1 MSSGADES
9 RDKSRMRAA
18 FLEAPG
24 RMVVR
29 EVPRLEPSGE
39 GLLCEVLACGICGS
53 DLRAYVRGPGTRRRE
68 PGHEVV
74 LRVIEASSGSG
85 VASDRL
91 EGPFFKPG
99 DRLAVSS
106 LSCGVCRECLR
117 GDEHMCGK
125 RTHVGFE
132 APSGFSELAF
142 VPLKSVLYGAVF
154 GIPPVISSAV
164 ASLVEP
170 LACVICGHEKI
181 DVFPGDS
188 VVILGA
194 GPAGCM
200 HGIVAKMRGA
210 SQVILVDVKDSRL
223 KLAPASSWDVKVN
236 PVETNIEEA
245 VLDLTGGDGADAV
258 VVACASPEAQSQAV
272 SLTRKGGQ
280 VLLFSGLPPEDRFV
294 PMDVEAVHRREI
306 KLVGSRNSG
315 RRHFKKAID
324 MLVQDQGGFGE
335 IVTHILPLEEVD
347 RGFQMALKGEAMKVV
362 IAPNEES

>member
-1 MSSGADES
+1 MSSAADEF
-9 RDKSRMRAA
+9 RMKTA

-24 RMVVR
+24 KMVVR
-29 EVPRLEPSGE
+29 EVPRLELRGE
-39 GLLCEVLACGICGS
+39 GFLCEVLACGICGS
-53 DLRAYVRGPGTRRRE
+53 DLRTYLRGPGTRRRE

-74 LRVIEASSGSG
+74 LRVIDALLGN
-85 VASDRL
+85 VAVPGER
-91 EGPFFKPG
+91 EGRFKPG
-99 DRLAVSS
+99 ARLVVSS
-106 LSCGVCRECLR
+106 VSCGVCTECLR

-142 VPLKSVLYGAVF
+142 VPVTSVLYGAVF
-154 GIPPVISSAV
+154 ELPPIISSAV

-181 DVFPGDS
+181 DVFPGDT

-194 GPAGCM
+194 GPVGCM
-200 HGIVAKMRGA
+200 HGIVSKMRGA

-236 PVETNIEEA
+236 SAETSIEDA
-245 VLDLTGGDGADAV
+245 VLDLTGGEGASAV
-258 VVACASPEAQSQAV
+258 IVACASREAHSQAV

-280 VLLFSGLPPEDRFV
+280 VLLFSGLAPEHRMV
-294 PMDVEAVHRREI
+294 PLDVEAIHRREI

-335 IVTHILPLEEVD
+335 IVTHVLPLEEVD
-347 RGFQMALKGEAMKVV
+347 RGFQLALRGEGMKVV
-362 IAPNEES
+362 IAPAGES

>member
-1 MSSGADES
+1 MPSAADES
-9 RDKSRMRAA
+9 RMKAA
-18 FLEAPG
+18 FLEAPAK
-24 RMVVR
+24 MVVR
-29 EVPRLEPSGE
+29 EVPRLELRGE

-74 LRVIEASSGSG
+74 LRVIDASLESV
-85 VASDRL
+85 VAAGERESC
-91 EGPFFKPG
+91 FKPG
-99 DRLAVSS
+99 ARLVVSS
-106 LSCGVCRECLR
+106 VSCGVCRECLR

-125 RTHVGFE
+125 RSHVGFE

-142 VPLKSVLYGAVF
+142 VPVTSVLYGAVF
-154 GIPPVISSAV
+154 ELPPMISSAV
-164 ASLVEP
+164 GSLVEP

-181 DVFPGDS
+181 DVFPGDT

-194 GPAGCM
+194 GPVGCM

-236 PVETNIEEA
+236 PVETSIEDA
-245 VLDLTGGDGADAV
+245 VLDLTGGEGADAV
-258 VVACASPEAQSQAV
+258 IVACAAPEAQSQAV

-280 VLLFSGLPPEDRFV
+280 VLLFSGLPPEDRVV
-294 PMDVEAVHRREI
+294 PLDVEAIHRREI

-335 IVTHILPLEEVD
+335 IVTHVLPLEEVD
-347 RGFQMALKGEAMKVV
+347 RGFQLALRGEGMKVV
-362 IAPNEES
+362 IAPTGEF